1 MDIGKTLG
9 LPEGKATRVAFGETL
24 AELGAQD
31 NDLVVVDADLNNS
44 TRTDFFLKQFPDRFF
59 NMGICESN
67 MVGVA
72 GGLAA
77 AGKKPWISSF
87 ATFMLCNAMDQL
99 RLSVAFPKLN
109 VKVVGSHSGISI
121 GADGPSQMGI
131 EDLALAGALP
141 GFVVVAPCDEV
152 SCAALTRQLHAYVGP
167 AYLRTGRPN
176 VPILYDADTRFEI
189 GKANVLRE
197 GSDITL
203 IGTGLM
209 ATASLEAA
217 QALER
222 DGVSARVL
230 DLHTLKPL
238 DEEALL
244 AAATETGRIL
254 VSEEHLAHGGLGSV
268 VAQAVARL
276 HPVPMRF
283 VNLGDQFAES
293 GAPGDVLNKYG
304 MNYHTIVAAAR
315 ELLAL

>member
-131 EDLALAGALP
+131 EDLALAGAFP
-141 GFVVVAPCDEV
+141 AHHGDDDAIWSGGCSFGGAHP
-152 SCAALTRQLHAYVGP
+152 SARKALGAISRGGIGRHRDTTTPAGP
-167 AYLRTGRPN
+167 ARRPRWCGNSFRTC
-176 VPILYDADTRFEI
+176 
-189 GKANVLRE
+189 
-197 GSDITL
+197 
-203 IGTGLM
+203 
-209 ATASLEAA
+209 
-217 QALER
+217 
-222 DGVSARVL
+222 SARRPERRFQRT
-230 DLHTLKPL
+230 D
-238 DEEALL
+238 
-244 AAATETGRIL
+244 
-254 VSEEHLAHGGLGSV
+254 
-268 VAQAVARL
+268 
-276 HPVPMRF
+276 HP
-283 VNLGDQFAES
+283 G
-293 GAPGDVLNKYG
+293 
-304 MNYHTIVAAAR
+304 
-315 ELLAL
+315 